1 MRYQLRPERTFFKS
15 KKFFIISG
23 LAPLY
28 IILIGLTLYPFI
40 TNIYMSLADF
50 NLISQTKGKFIFLRN
65 YGAVLLD
72 QRFWIVLKNTL
83 YFAFGAVTL
92 ELIIGMCIALLL
104 NTLREKIKYLRSIMI
119 LPMATASIAIA
130 YVWILMMEPNIGLIT
145 FFLHSI
151 GLKHIETFSN
161 PKLVIPTLIL
171 VDAWQWTPFMII
183 IFTGRMLSLPQEPF
197 EAAMVDGA
205 SSFQSIRFITFPLLR
220 PTIIFAVMLR
230 LIDTFKIFDIIYL
243 ITMGG
248 PGRSSESLSMY
259 AFNLGFDRLEMGKG
273 AALSILM
280 LIIQFALAL
289 LFLRYSGLQTD
300 NK

>member
-1 MRYQLRPERTFFKS
+1 VTSEGSFFKS
-15 KKFFIISG
+15 KRFFIISG

-28 IILIGLTLYPFI
+28 IVLIGLTLYPFL

-50 NLISQTKGKFIFLRN
+50 NLISDTKGKFIFLQN
-65 YGAVLLD
+65 YGAILFD

-83 YFAFGAVTL
+83 YFAFGAVSL
-92 ELIIGMCIALLL
+92 QLIVGMCIALLL
-104 NTLREKIKYLRSIMI
+104 NALRDRIKYLRSIMI

-145 FFLHSI
+145 FISRFL

-171 VDAWQWTPFMII
+171 VDSWQWTPFMII

-205 SSFQSIRFITFPLLR
+205 SPLQSIRFITIPLLK

-280 LIIQFALAL
+280 LIIQFVLAL
-289 LFLRYSGLQTD
+289 LFLKYSGIQAD
-300 NK
+300 SK